1 MRHILLVCALVAC
14 NKEPQAPDPTLQWN
28 ALKQRYQSPDGEWE
42 TAMRMLSV
50 AKSIQPDD
58 VKALRS
64 VIGDT
69 TPTKV
74 LEGIAASKTIG
85 DLPALHTVVLRSVT
99 SADDPVLLAL
109 VSLADD
115 MRKRGDLTHSEV
127 GLLMLEATARWS
139 FEKHIKVTALSNV
152 SIGLSDFVAMVGRDV
167 VRNATLLEA
176 QNKDPRL
183 LRELHTFLVEHM
195 QQMEK
200 VSGDQVGLSKA
211 GNWRTEPDA
220 LDHPL
225 ISQCAKNFFV
235 QLDTLLRVKGA
246 IERARSL
253 GAPASAPAST
263 KANGPQGSGR
273 TN

>member
-1 MRHILLVCALVAC
+1 MRYVLLVCAVAAC
-14 NKEPQAPDPTLQWN
+14 HKEPAPPDPTLQWK
-28 ALKQRYQSPDGEWE
+28 ALEQRYASPTGEWE

-50 AKSIQPDD
+50 ARSMQAGD

-69 TPTKV
+69 TPSKV
-74 LEGIAASKTIG
+74 LEGIAASKNIG
-85 DLPALHTVVLRSVT
+85 DLPSVHAVVLASVA
-99 SADDPVLLAL
+99 SADDPALLTL
-109 VSLADD
+109 VTLADD
-115 MRKRGDLTHSEV
+115 MRKRGDLAHAEV

-139 FEKHIKVTALSNV
+139 SERHLRVPALEA
-152 SIGLSDFVAMVGRDV
+152 IRIALPDFVGMVGRDV

-176 QNKDPRL
+176 QHKDPKL
-183 LRELHTFLVEHM
+183 LRELRTFLVEHM

-200 VSGDQVGLSKA
+200 VSSDQLALYKA

-235 QLDTLLRVKGA
+235 QLETMLRVKA
-246 IERARSL
+246 ALERATHR
-253 GAPASAPAST
+253 
-263 KANGPQGSGR
+263 
-273 TN
+273 